1 MYPSAPPLR
10 KQKPMSKLRTAIIGC
25 GSIARHRHAPEY
37 ASHPDV
43 EIAGFT
49 DRHPG
54 RAQYLADQYGG
65 RTYEDYHELIE
76 RRDIDAV
83 SVCTDN
89 ASHASITIAALNA
102 GKHVLCEKPMAT
114 SDDDA
119 AAMIDAS
126 YKSNRVVMIGLN
138 QRLAPVHVRARELLH
153 SGIIGDVVTFRTSFS
168 HPGPEGWSIDGA
180 QSWFFRKSE
189 AFVGSMGDLGVHKAD
204 LLLWLLGEDIV
215 QVSAFVDHISKP
227 FGDVDDNAVCL
238 MRTRS
243 GAIGTMTAS
252 WTHNPGEDNATIIY
266 GTKGII
272 RIGSDPKFPL
282 QINLATGE
290 NQMYQ
295 ISSLQSNAA
304 GGQSDTGIV
313 RAFVNAV
320 LTGAKPDISGEEGRR
335 ALAVVLACLESSET
349 GRHVNVRY
357 A

>member
-1 MYPSAPPLR
+1 MER
-10 KQKPMSKLRTAIIGC
+10 IRVAIIGC

-37 ASHPDV
+37 ASNPNV
-43 EIAGFT
+43 EIVGFT
-49 DRHPG
+49 DRHRS
-54 RAQYLADQYGG
+54 RAQCLADQYGG
-65 RTYEDYHELIE
+65 KTYEDCHELIE

-89 ASHASITIAALNA
+89 ASHASITIAALGS

-119 AAMIDAS
+119 AAMIEAS
-126 YKSNRVVMIGLN
+126 RKSDRIVMIGLN
-138 QRLAPVHVRARELLH
+138 QRLAPVHVRARELLR

-204 LLLWLLGEDIV
+204 LLLWLLDEDIV
-215 QVSAFVDHISKP
+215 HVSAFVDHIAKP

-252 WTHNPGEDNATIIY
+252 WTHNPGEDNATVVY
-266 GTKGII
+266 GAKGII
-272 RIGSDPKFPL
+272 RIGSDPEFPL
-282 QINLATGE
+282 QVNLASGE
-290 NQMYQ
+290 NQFFQ
-295 ISSLQSNAA
+295 VGSLQSNAA

-320 LTGAKPDISGEEGRR
+320 LTGAKPEISGEEGRR

>member
-1 MYPSAPPLR
+1 MQRMKA
-10 KQKPMSKLRTAIIGC
+10 AIIGC

-37 ASHPDV
+37 AGHPDV
-43 EIAGFT
+43 ELAGFT
-49 DRHPG
+49 DLRLD
-54 RAQYLADQYGG
+54 RAKYLADQYGG
-65 RTYEDYHELIE
+65 KAYGNWQDLLE

-89 ASHASITIAALNA
+89 ASHAQITIAALQS

-114 SDDDA
+114 SDYDA
-119 AAMIDAS
+119 AAMIEAS
-126 YKSNRVVMIGLN
+126 RKADRLVMIGLN
-138 QRLAPVHVRARELLH
+138 QRLAPVHVRAKELLH
-153 SGIIGDVVTFRTSFS
+153 SGLIGDVVTFRTSFS

-180 QSWFFRKSE
+180 DSWFFRKNE

-204 LLLWLLGEDIV
+204 LLLWLLEDDIV
-215 QVSAFVDHISKP
+215 QVSAFVDHIAKP

-238 MRTRS
+238 LRTRS
-243 GAIGTMTAS
+243 GAFGTMTAS

-266 GTKGII
+266 GTRGII

-282 QINLATGE
+282 QVNLANGE
-290 NQMYQ
+290 NQYFQ
-295 ISSLQSNAA
+295 VGSLQTNAD

-313 RAFVNAV
+313 RAFVNSV
-320 LTGAKPDISGEEGRR
+320 RTGAKPEISGEEGRR
-335 ALAVVLACLESSET
+335 ALAVVLACLESSEM